1 MPDPIHTAELFLVN
15 TVFDLYI
22 FVLMVRILLVA
33 VHADFFNPLSQFI
46 IKLTKGLIVPLRR
59 IIPNFKNIELATVLV
74 LLILESVKFFL
85 LGIIA
90 ENDINM
96 AGIVVLACADAL
108 KTLVNLI
115 FYAILIQAIM
125 SWINQ
130 GYSSISAILAKI
142 TGPIMRPFRRTIPPI
157 GGIDISPIAVMV
169 VLQLIIILFISPLVS
184 MGWQMAY
191 A

>member
-1 MPDPIHTAELFLVN
+1 MPDPIHTAGLFLVN
-15 TVFDLYI
+15 TLFDLYI

-59 IIPNFKNIELATVLV
+59 IIPNFKNIELASVV
-74 LLILESVKFFL
+74 VILILECVKFYL
-85 LGIIA
+85 LGIIS
-90 ENDINM
+90 DSTINF
-96 AGIVVLACADAL
+96 AGVLVLASADAL

-115 FYAILIQAIM
+115 FYAILLQAIM

-142 TGPIMRPFRRTIPPI
+142 TAPIMRPFRRTIPPI
-157 GGIDISPIAVMV
+157 GGIDVSPIAVMV
-169 VLQLIIILFISPLVS
+169 VLQLIIILLIGPLFS
-184 MGWQMAY
+184 LGWQMAFV
-191 A
+191 